1 MPAKVKVTISV
12 DAELLRELG
21 QVSRERH
28 QPRSRLVEEA
38 LRLWRR
44 QEVER
49 ALRDGYVAM
58 AEEDRATA
66 ERNLRAGWE
75 AIE

>member
-12 DAELLRELG
+12 DAELLRDLG
-21 QVSRERH
+21 QVSRELH
-28 QPRSRLVEEA
+28 QPRSRIVEEA
-38 LRLWRR
+38 LLLWRR
-44 QEVER
+44 QQLER
-49 ALRDGYVAM
+49 ALRDGYEAM
-58 AEEDRATA
+58 AEEDRATV